1 MKTRANTAITAH
13 NSLFPLLVLLVLA
26 FSVRA
31 HAQIVI
37 IANPGVSVSEA
48 SISELRDLFIGA
60 SSSLKGE
67 SHLTPVILKQGPVHE
82 EFLAQ
87 YVGKSDAAFRA
98 TWRSVLFSGQGVMPR
113 TFDSDAAVVDY
124 VAHHSGAIGY
134 VAEKASHQ
142 GTKVLAV
149 R

>member
-87 YVGKSDAAFRA
+87 YVGKSDAA
-98 TWRSVLFSGQGVMPR
+98 
-113 TFDSDAAVVDY
+113 VVDY